1 MPYHR
6 HTHTPNFQKCSYCTL
21 HSWFALV
28 FFASLITEQ
37 ALSCTRCPAR
47 KLLPFFFSSFP
58 LFSHY
63 AINLIVIIFAIAYW
77 YNSSSIL
84 MQIRCR
90 DWPKASMVKCISMPL
105 TNPRPTFNWYSI
117 DTLVHTWSVLDQYN
131 IFCRH
136 AIECRSIYMSWSG
149 FADYWLTVSWVSI
162 KMLIECQLS
171 VGWVLIKMLMECPS
185 RADWGYWWTLNHRCL

>member
-1 MPYHR
+1 M
-6 HTHTPNFQKCSYCTL
+6 
-21 HSWFALV
+21 
-28 FFASLITEQ
+28 
-37 ALSCTRCPAR
+37 
-47 KLLPFFFSSFP
+47 LLPFFFSSFP

-90 DWPKASMVKCISMPL
+90 DWPKASIVKCISMPL

-131 IFCRH
+131 IFCRQLLPLSVDPYIWVGQ
-136 AIECRSIYMSWSG
+136 ASLTI
-149 FADYWLTVSWVSI
+149 DWLSV
-162 KMLIECQLS
+162 ECQWRCWLS
-171 VGWVLIKMLMECPS
+171 VNWMLAECWS
-185 RADWGYWWTLNHRCL
+185 RCWWSVHQGPIEGIDGHSTTDAFSSHDPFFSHELRIRCLRKTSQKIS